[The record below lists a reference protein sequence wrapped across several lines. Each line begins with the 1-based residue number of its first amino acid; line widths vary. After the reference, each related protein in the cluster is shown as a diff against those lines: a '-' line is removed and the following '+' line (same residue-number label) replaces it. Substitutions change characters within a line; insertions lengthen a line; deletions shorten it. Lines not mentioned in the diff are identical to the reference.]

1 MTKKINR
8 MIEDNRPLSAIQ
20 SEVKAELL
28 RQDKASWMSEK
39 QSEYNLLFPI
49 YEDELVN
56 ITIDELELNP
66 IKYLMTGSNSG
77 DFTDE
82 TKTYECKVIID
93 YSTDENYLTFTDWL
107 NETIVI
113 TEAVEATYDEDG
125 RVLTEAVAEVV
136 ELVREFVAPEVTE
149 DMLDA
154 YLNTND
160 GYLKYLKSESNKI
173 IESMTVTISSGKEFD
188 ANELARV
195 NMMSAVISSE
205 FAGLTETSW
214 RLANNET
221 TVVTLNELKEAVML
235 ALVKFGQLKGIV

>member
-1 MTKKINR
+1 
-8 MIEDNRPLSAIQ
+8 MIDLYKANEELKARAKLLYDFR
-20 SEVKAELL
+20 EVKVNEAKEAWLKEQRVAYELAYPSFEVVTDAELVETIVTIE
-28 RQDKASWMSEK
+28 QAVS
-39 QSEYNLLFPI
+39 F
-49 YEDELVN
+49 DE
-56 ITIDELELNP
+56 
-66 IKYLMTGSNSG
+66 
-77 DFTDE
+77 
-82 TKTYECKVIID
+82 
-93 YSTDENYLTFTDWL
+93 WL
-107 NETIVI
+107 NETYVVKA
-113 TEAVEATYDEDG
+113 AVEATET
-125 RVLTEAVAEVV
+125 TEAVAEVV

-235 ALVKFGQLKGIV
+235 ALVKFGQLRGIV

>member
-1 MTKKINR
+1 MTSQIDRVIAMGKPIAVIRKLV
-8 MIEDNRPLSAIQ
+8 ET
-20 SEVKAELL
+20 ELL
-28 RQDKASWMSEK
+28 KQDKAAWMSEK
-39 QSEYNLLFPI
+39 QEEYDALY
-49 YEDELVN
+49 YEDIEYIEVVQD
-56 ITIDELELNP
+56 DEGNDVEV
-66 IKYLMTGSNSG
+66 
-77 DFTDE
+77 
-82 TKTYECKVIID
+82 TKTKTELKL
-93 YSTDENYLTFTDWL
+93 TAPTFTDWL
-107 NETIVI
+107 KETKTII
-113 TEAVEATYDEDG
+113 EAVEATYDEDG
-125 RVLTEAVAEVV
+125 MVLTEAVPEVV

-160 GYLKYLKSESNKI
+160 GYLKYLKSESNKV
-173 IESMTVTISSGKEFD
+173 IESMTITISSGKEFD

>member
-20 SEVKAELL
+20 SELKAELL
-28 RQDKASWMSEK
+28 KQDKATWTSEK
-39 QSEYNLLFPI
+39 REEYELLYPR
-49 YEDELVN
+49 
-56 ITIDELELNP
+56 TR
-66 IKYLMTGSNSG
+66 
-77 DFTDE
+77 DE
-82 TKTYECKVIID
+82 TIEEYDNRIGELDYDDENLIIPTRGQVEIN
-93 YSTDENYLTFTDWL
+93 YSEDENYLTVTDWL
-107 NETIVI
+107 SETIVI

-125 RVLTEAVAEVV
+125 MILTEAVAEVV

-160 GYLKYLKSESNKI
+160 GYLKYLKSESNKV
-173 IESMTVTISSGKEFD
+173 IESMTITISSGKEFD

>member
-1 MTKKINR
+1 MNKQLLRVINAGK
-8 MIEDNRPLSAIQ
+8 PA
-20 SEVKAELL
+20 EVIKNLAKAELL
-28 RQDKASWMSEK
+28 KQDKATWNNEMQEG
-39 QSEYNLLFPI
+39 YDLLFPM
-49 YEDELVN
+49 YREMTYDEYLVSN
-56 ITIDELELNP
+56 LDEEP
-66 IKYLMTGSNSG
+66 VAEAEFDSVFRVDTRV
-77 DFTDE
+77 E
-82 TKTYECKVIID
+82 ID
-93 YSTDENYLTFTDWL
+93 YSQDENYVTFTDWL

-113 TEAVEATYDEDG
+113 TEAIEATYDEDG
-125 RVLTEAVAEVV
+125 MVLTEAVPEVV

>member
-1 MTKKINR
+1 MYK
-8 MIEDNRPLSAIQ
+8 S
-20 SEVKAELL
+20 KADLERVIALGKNQNVIRIFTESYL
-28 RQDKASWMSEK
+28 QGLEFAKWEESMKE
-39 QSEYNLLFPI
+39 EYDLLFPM
-49 YEDELVN
+49 YREMTYDEYLVSRL
-56 ITIDELELNP
+56 DEEP
-66 IKYLMTGSNSG
+66 VEEAEFDSVFRVDTRV
-77 DFTDE
+77 E
-82 TKTYECKVIID
+82 ID
-93 YSTDENYLTFTDWL
+93 YSADENYLTFTDWL

-149 DMLDA
+149 AMLDV

-160 GYLKYLKSESNKI
+160 GYLKYLKSESNKV